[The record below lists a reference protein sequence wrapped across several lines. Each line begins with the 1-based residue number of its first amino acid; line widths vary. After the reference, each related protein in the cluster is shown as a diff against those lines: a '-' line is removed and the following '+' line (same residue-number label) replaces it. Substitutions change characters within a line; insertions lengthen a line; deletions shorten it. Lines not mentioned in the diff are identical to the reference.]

1 MITARVFRAWTPE
14 LGAGGMPYSDNY
26 NVACAGEI
34 IVERSRDLETD
45 LAHGT
50 LSDNPETLG
59 RLTGVHA
66 PRWPGVWGAIK
77 TAFISIDGGKL
88 TNDGLRAE
96 LAKAK
101 AITAVRQATGRLGGE
116 TTQLRL
122 RHSQPMSRIHR
133 SPMTA
138 PNPLG
143 TNDVAQANAKHN
155 TTQQIKTKGERSG
168 EPRPETGSPSLEK
181 KKAFSEE
188 PVVVPLPIPQ
198 SPALPE
204 GASDSPLERAL
215 NNWGENFKRRQRGTS

>member
-1 MITARVFRAWTPE
+1 MDKKRKPPLWMPIYVADLIADTAHLTTVQF
-14 LGAGGMPYSDNY
+14 GAY
-26 NVACAGEI
+26 VRLLCAMW
-34 IVERSRDLETD
+34 RSED
-45 LAHGT
+45 GT

-66 PRWPGVWGAIK
+66 PRWPGVWRSIN
-77 TAFISIDGGKL
+77 AFISIDGGKL

-155 TTQQIKTKGERSG
+155 TTQQIKTKEERSG
-168 EPRPETGSPSLEK
+168 EPRPETGSPSLDE

-188 PVVVPLPIPQ
+188 PVVVQ
-198 SPALPE
+198 

-215 NNWGENFKRRQRGTS
+215 NNWGENFKHRQGGKS